1 MDVAVVSVICTAAV
15 GLAGLAVTWNGQR
28 RAAETKQSELAAAR
42 DEEERRRLEAR
53 REDLLVIL
61 DEAAKTAMSVRVA
74 ASADELGDELGAVEE
89 IRNVVKGAHE
99 HLARLAVRVGPEH
112 ELSKRY
118 AEVAIALDNWR
129 AARANL
135 GREKP
140 GSQYEHLAA
149 EEERLAIACSDA
161 LDRFTAAAMNEI
173 GDWGS
178 GPSRDADPRRASGAL
193 AGPGASA
200 ASA

>member
-1 MDVAVVSVICTAAV
+1 VDVAVVSVICTAAV
-15 GLAGLAVTWNGQR
+15 GLAGLAVTAHGQR
-28 RAAETKQSELAAAR
+28 RAAETKRSELDAAR

-53 REDLLVIL
+53 REDLLAIL

-74 ASADELGDELGAVEE
+74 ASADELGDERVAVEE

-118 AEVAIALDNWR
+118 AEVAQALDNWR
-129 AARANL
+129 AARATL
-135 GREKP
+135 RREGR
-140 GSQYEHLAA
+140 GSQQEPLVA
-149 EEERLAIACSDA
+149 EEERLANACSEA
-161 LDRFTAAAMNEI
+161 LDRFTAAAMKEI